1 MYTGLVIEELFAL
14 VERAE
19 ERTRRS
25 RQGLDSPA
33 LKPELQMQ
41 SGWKFPQESMLLAG
55 VA

>member
-19 ERTRRS
+19 EQVRDQRCVD
-25 RQGLDSPA
+25 LSPA
-33 LKPELQMQ
+33 DDCGMPP
-41 SGWKFPQESMLLAG
+41 FPGFEFAHERLMLAG